1 MRPSDQVLVAG
12 VRWVDLLR
20 RNTLAQAWILI
31 GTDPHYSDL
40 SRSQY
45 HAGIE
50 WLLQRGLA
58 VDSASSLEL
67 DPRAKNIDAND
78 LAAELLTDVLSRTPP
93 PWLLDADDLLREP
106 DDLPQDACS
115 LATVLGLTPTQTL
128 RAIRHAQRKVDLD
141 SRRQVGLRGEL
152 ALLEALEGRW
162 PGSTTHVAA
171 TDDAAGYDIAV
182 TLPGGTTH
190 IEVKSTNR
198 RGRLDVFL
206 SRHEYETARV
216 DPAWL
221 LVVVGLD
228 PSSCLCALATVSLEV
243 LKDRAPTDS
252 ASNATWDSARFTLD
266 ARDLETGLR
275 PFGAEGKLVI
285 PSASGFAWMP
295 TETHGSS
302 PR

>member
-1 MRPSDQVLVAG
+1 MPD
-12 VRWVDLLR
+12 
-20 RNTLAQAWILI
+20 
-31 GTDPHYSDL
+31 
-40 SRSQY
+40 
-45 HAGIE
+45 
-50 WLLQRGLA
+50 A
-58 VDSASSLEL
+58 VL
-67 DPRAKNIDAND
+67 DPRAKSIDPND
-78 LAAELLTDVLSRTPP
+78 LAAELLTDVLGRTPP

-162 PGSTTHVAA
+162 PGSTAHVAA

-182 TLPGGTTH
+182 TLPSGTTH

-216 DPAWL
+216 DPAWR

-228 PSSCLCALATVSLEV
+228 PNSCFGALATVSLDV

-275 PFGAEGKLVI
+275 PFGAEGRLVV
-285 PSASGFAWMP
+285 PSASDFAWMP

-302 PR
+302 AL